1 MTKNFLLYIYYGAFY
16 IEKKYADKMM
26 KISKFSAAALA
37 SVIYFFLPS
46 LKREGQET
54 DVKSLYNSVT
64 INTNMSEVHD
74 DTLAHMLIVIFI
86 LLIDITVVTK
96 RIIRC
101 PIVDYYIS
109 WKTVEPTLVLLII
122 VAGFIAVLYKKYL
135 EKRLK
140 QNEEIYEYVNEKNAC
155 VVYCTIAISS
165 IAVLLFL
172 MSGKSFYSIINMVM
186 D

>member
-1 MTKNFLLYIYYGAFY
+1 MTMNFLLYIYYGAFY
-16 IEKKYADKMM
+16 LEKWCADKMM
-26 KISKFSAAALA
+26 KFSKLSAVTLA
-37 SVIYFFLPS
+37 SIIYFFLPN

-54 DVKSLYNSVT
+54 DIKSLYNSIT
-64 INTNMSEVHD
+64 TRINMGEVHD
-74 DTLAHMLIVIFI
+74 DTLAHMLMVIFI

-109 WKTVEPTLVLLII
+109 WKTVEPTLGLLII
-122 VAGFIAVLYKKYL
+122 IAGLIAVLYKKYV

-172 MSGKSFYSIINMVM
+172 MSGKSFYSIISIVM